1 MTTSKISRRSFLQ
14 ASGAL
19 AAMTTLS
26 ACSADNDD
34 SAASNSNSDKIRIT
48 FYLWDRSMMKALTPW
63 LEQKF
68 PEYEFNFLLGFNSM
82 EYYHDL
88 LGRAEQLPD
97 IITCRRFSLNDAA
110 SLADHLADLSTTE
123 VAGTF
128 YASYL
133 NTNKEPGGAI
143 RWLPMCAEVDGTVA
157 NVDLFEQHG
166 IPLPTNY
173 AEFVDAIDAFEAA
186 GIKGYGADWAYDYTC
201 LETMQGCA
209 IPELMSLEGTA
220 WRMNYESEAQ
230 DSRTGLDDVV
240 WPTVFEKYEQ
250 FLKDVRVQPG
260 DEKYEL
266 NPIAKPFFEQK
277 TAMLRTTA
285 SAADNISSTYGFNT
299 VVLPYFGETDK
310 DGWLLTYPMCQT
322 AVSNTA
328 AQDETKLAAIL
339 RVLQAMYSAE
349 GQRVLAAGGS
359 VLSYNKEVDTTSSK
373 ALEHDNDI
381 IAANHL
387 YVRLASTEIFS
398 ISQEVGHK
406 MIIGEYD
413 AKAAYEAFNDQL
425 VSPKKNPETEVLFT
439 QNIAYPIDMTEHGSA
454 AASSVLTALRATYNA
469 DIAVGYSPIVSTSI
483 YCGDYTTQQILWVMA
498 GNYGVT
504 QGEYTGAELLQMM
517 EWLVNV
523 KENGANPIRHRSF
536 MPVTSGME
544 YKVTEYERCKF
555 RLEEV
560 TVNGEPL
567 NEAATY
573 TVFVAGTDVWME
585 DENFC
590 NCPMPESLKTKRMDY
605 AIEGADSRSC
615 LKESLANSKQ
625 FPAPSNY
632 LTIIQGA

>member
-1 MTTSKISRRSFLQ
+1 MTHKISRRSFLQ

-26 ACSADNDD
+26 ACSTGNGN
-34 SAASNSNSDKIRIT
+34 SAASSGQADKIKIT

-82 EYYHDL
+82 DYYHDL

-128 YASYL
+128 YSSYL

-157 NVDLFEQHG
+157 NVDLFEQYG
-166 IPLPTNY
+166 IALPTNY
-173 AEFVDAIDAFEAA
+173 AEFVDAIDTFEAV

-220 WRMNYESEAQ
+220 WRMNYESETQ

-285 SAADNISSTYGFNT
+285 SAADNISSTYGFST
-299 VVLPYFGETDK
+299 AVLPYFGETNK

-322 AVSNTA
+322 AVSNTV
-328 AQDETKLAAIL
+328 AQDETKFAAVL

-359 VLSYNKEVDTTSSK
+359 VLSYNKEVDITSSK
-373 ALEHDNDI
+373 ALEHDDDI
-381 IAANHL
+381 IVANYL

-406 MIIGEYD
+406 MINGEYD
-413 AKAAYEAFNDQL
+413 AKAAYAAFNDQL
-425 VSPKKNPETEVLFT
+425 VAPKEDPATEVLFT
-439 QNIAYPIDMTEHGSA
+439 QNTAYSIDMTEHGSA
-454 AASSVLTALRATYNA
+454 AASSVLTALRATYDA

-483 YCGDYTTQQILWVMA
+483 YCGDYSTQQILWVMA

-536 MPVTSGME
+536 MPVTSGVE
-544 YKVTEYERCKF
+544 YKVTEYERGKF

-567 NEAATY
+567 DEAATY
-573 TVFVAGTDVWME
+573 TVFVAGTDAWME

-590 NCPMPESLKTKRMDY
+590 NCPMPENLKTKRTDY

-615 LKESLANSKQ
+615 LNESLANSKQ
-625 FPAPSNY
+625 FPAPTDY
-632 LTIIQGA
+632 LTIVQGA